1 MLRVPV
7 ASAVVVKVALPVAST
22 CAEPMVRSPS
32 AKRTEPV
39 SVPVL
44 PAAGATVAVKET
56 LDP

>member
-1 MLRVPV
+1 MPV

-44 PAAGATVAVKET
+44 PAAGRTVAVKET